1 MPLGDNVPAQ
11 RNEEEVQENK
21 SSRHNSVTA
30 AVSNVQT
37 TSQALTEEFDRSGK
51 QATFLSRVPVL
62 CITPFCSDALVSP
75 PNLYPPWFALFGN
88 SQGMVEGQHFYQATQ
103 NGARAHEMRSSL
115 LVNHKRTIESV
126 LDSDFT
132 I

>member
-11 RNEEEVQENK
+11 SNEEELQENK

-30 AVSNVQT
+30 AVSDVQT
-37 TSQALTEEFDRSGK
+37 TSQALKNRK
-51 QATFLSRVPVL
+51 QATFLSKVPVH

-103 NGARAHEMRSSL
+103 NGARAHEMLSSL